1 MPEGKNRRQL
11 VLLLQGQLVTNMGNQ
26 VYDVA
31 MLLWIK
37 SLTGSAA
44 LMGLALLMTNL
55 PQALLAPLGGKLSD
69 RFGRVRTMVAA
80 DLVSALAVGVVV
92 LSIWSGADPVW
103 MITALCVGNLLLGAA
118 AACFNPAV
126 LALIPALVPRRQLER
141 GNAAHQLSRMGGQV
155 IGQGAGGLL
164 VAALGAAGAFLLN
177 SLSFLVS
184 AGTEVWIKDPDRPA
198 PASTARAAEGS
209 LLGETRSTLRKVL
222 REPALRALLF
232 YIAAFH
238 LCLSCLPVLLP
249 FYTEHVLLLPDTW
262 FGLFVAAYTMGI
274 MGGFVVA
281 GRLGPVTDR
290 FRLIAAIGAVVGVL
304 FGVAAA
310 TSSPLIAWVVFL
322 GIGVGIGVVIVNLM
336 TELQLR
342 SPEGE
347 RGGVMGAASAIGD
360 TSSPVGMALTGVALD
375 VLVRQQIS
383 HAVSTRA
390 ILAASAALTVLVA
403 GSALLGTPSRTAAG
417 PSEGR
422 PEPPSKRVV

>member
-1 MPEGKNRRQL
+1 MTEGKNRRQL

-44 LMGLALLMTNL
+44 LMGLAMLMTNL

-103 MITALCVGNLLLGAA
+103 MIAALCVGNLLLGAA

-141 GNAAHQLSRMGGQV
+141 GNAVHQFSRMGGQV

-177 SLSFLVS
+177 SISFLVS
-184 AGTEVWIKDPDRPA
+184 AGTEVWIKDPEKPA
-198 PASTARAAEGS
+198 PASTSATEGS

-222 REPALRALLF
+222 REPGLRALLF

-262 FGLFVAAYTMGI
+262 FGLFVAAYTIGI

-310 TSSPLIAWVVFL
+310 TSAPLLAWVIFL
-322 GIGVGIGVVIVNLM
+322 GIGVGIGVIIVNLM

-347 RGGVMGAASAIGD
+347 RGGIMGAASAIGD
-360 TSSPVGMALTGVALD
+360 TSFPLGMALTGVALD

-383 HAVSTRA
+383 HAVSTRV
-390 ILAASAALTVLVA
+390 ILAGSAAVTVLVA

>member
-1 MPEGKNRRQL
+1 MTEGKNRRQL

-44 LMGLALLMTNL
+44 LMGLAMLMTNL

-103 MITALCVGNLLLGAA
+103 MIAALCVGNLLLGAA

-141 GNAAHQLSRMGGQV
+141 GNAAHQFSRMGGQV

-164 VAALGAAGAFLLN
+164 VAGLGAAGAFLLN
-177 SLSFLVS
+177 SISFLVS
-184 AGTEVWIKDPDRPA
+184 AGTEVWIKDPEKPA
-198 PASTARAAEGS
+198 AASTRATQGS

-222 REPALRALLF
+222 REPGLRALLF

-262 FGLFVAAYTMGI
+262 FGLFVAAYTIGI

-310 TSSPLIAWVVFL
+310 TSAPLLAWVVFL

-347 RGGVMGAASAIGD
+347 RGGIMGAASAIGD
-360 TSSPVGMALTGVALD
+360 TSFPVGMALTGVALD

-383 HAVSTRA
+383 HAVSTRV
-390 ILAASAALTVLVA
+390 ILAASAAVTVLVA
-403 GSALLGTPSRTAAG
+403 GSALLGTPGRTAAG

-422 PEPPSKRVV
+422 PEQPGKGVV